1 MIKNYNIEYIHCI
14 NISKLLNNN
23 NINSIDEHCVPHT
36 NQKLNNNITDNNE
49 VVSIDENIL
58 KEILEN
64 TKEYLI
70 NFKVRNII
78 SNKIIFDRIKGGYC
92 DICERIHE
100 NENSSYIILY
110 DNIYRLYCRRNEN
123 KYIEFSLKTNN
134 NSIKLNKYLI
144 LKNNIKYNNN
154 IIGYYDFNN
163 EFTKSN
169 SIIYNNKELKEYDFK
184 DKNVLII
191 HGNVKIGKTKKLKEF
206 INNNNDIKY
215 IIIISFRI
223 LFSVELKSKFKDFIN
238 YLDIKTKTFSLKKIP
253 KIIIQLDSLY
263 KLLIDIQPDLIIL
276 DEVESILNQFSS
288 PHIKNIKLIWEIFEY
303 LLKTSKKILCMDAN
317 ITPRTINLLTNLYNK
332 DNIIYHHNSF
342 STISNDEY
350 YIMFNFNVYINILCE
365 YIEKNKKI
373 VIPVNSLKKGKL
385 IYKYLTVKYEKK
397 KLKYIQVKQMIL

>member
-1 MIKNYNIEYIHCI
+1 MKKYKYISKNKKNSLMNEYSSDDLKEKIIIQSSDFNHVLLFESINNFLEFHNNLKKEERIYYEVILSDDKQKFKLDIDIKNKKYDKNTDICYINENIQDNFNINELINDCIDSIFKIINCNKFKYYIFDSSNIDKYIISKHIIFDFYIYSSYDAKILYDVLINRLSIKYNKQILDLIDNSVYKTIQCFRLPYHTKINEERYKICKNEYNLNIIKGMIKNYNIEYIHCI

-123 KYIEFSLKTNN
+123 KYIEFSLKTKN

-144 LKNNIKYNNN
+144 LKNNIKYNN
-154 IIGYYDFNN
+154 
-163 EFTKSN
+163 
-169 SIIYNNKELKEYDFK
+169 
-184 DKNVLII
+184 
-191 HGNVKIGKTKKLKEF
+191 
-206 INNNNDIKY
+206 
-215 IIIISFRI
+215 
-223 LFSVELKSKFKDFIN
+223 
-238 YLDIKTKTFSLKKIP
+238 
-253 KIIIQLDSLY
+253 
-263 KLLIDIQPDLIIL
+263 
-276 DEVESILNQFSS
+276 
-288 PHIKNIKLIWEIFEY
+288 
-303 LLKTSKKILCMDAN
+303 
-317 ITPRTINLLTNLYNK
+317 
-332 DNIIYHHNSF
+332 
-342 STISNDEY
+342 
-350 YIMFNFNVYINILCE
+350 
-365 YIEKNKKI
+365 
-373 VIPVNSLKKGKL
+373 
-385 IYKYLTVKYEKK
+385 
-397 KLKYIQVKQMIL
+397 MILIMNLQNQIL